1 MTAGWLR
8 PEPAPSL
15 TGGEEAVLGNEH
27 GIPDA
32 HSYTER
38 MLRPLIVGSVVCLST
53 IAMIGMIGMIGT
65 NAATGSPGGPGSTA
79 IDSMVDFDLEVRP
92 ILSRACFEC
101 HGPDEQAR
109 EADLRLDTEDGLL
122 AEGVVAVGASD
133 SSELI
138 RRITHHNPRRLMPPP
153 EARHRLSAEEID
165 TIRRWIDQGAA
176 WKGHWSFEPPK
187 RHAPPILR
195 ASDWSRDPIDDRIL
209 ADIEAAG
216 FEPTP
221 EADRTTLLR
230 RASLDL
236 TGLPP
241 TAETIE
247 GFLADEGDDA
257 FERQVDRL
265 LDTPA
270 FGERMATPWLDLA
283 RYADTYGY
291 QSDVGRSVWP
301 YRDWV
306 IRAFNQ
312 NLPHDDFLHWQI
324 AGDLLPE
331 PTREQRLATAFNRLH
346 RMTNEGG
353 SVEEEYRVESV
364 ADRVHTMGTA
374 MLGLTTECA
383 RCHSHKFDPISHREY
398 YELFAFFDDIEE
410 AGLYSHFT
418 NATPTPSLLLTTPE
432 VDRRIS
438 EHRNTISDL
447 ETEAAPG
454 SPGDDDRYRA
464 WLESSPPLEGIQA
477 IPDLVGRWPMNEI
490 LDGERLANTID
501 AGKPATTAGG
511 PIPCPGPEG
520 TIGGGLLLDGENA
533 IRAPGAEFSRY
544 RPFTIALRMR
554 VPEKR
559 ERTVVMHRSRAWTD
573 AGSQGWELLLEDGR
587 PRWSLIHFWP
597 GDAISIQADRS
608 VPIGDWFDLAVVSDG
623 SSRAEGL
630 AIYIDGERWPTTIT
644 HDHLVKSITGGGPGP
659 MTIGQRFRDRGFK
672 GGEVAD
678 LRIVARACT
687 DLEIRHLHDGTALD
701 RAFRRPGAI
710 EDGDLHAAYLA
721 GFDDASRTSQA
732 KLTEARTALA
742 RELDRTPQ
750 IMTMTELPKPRV
762 ARILERGRYDLPT
775 EAVEPGTP
783 AILPPFPEDAPR
795 NRLGL
800 ADWIVESSNPLTARV
815 AVNRL
820 WMIAF
825 GTGLVATPEDFGV
838 QGIRP
843 SHPELLDELTLDFI
857 ESGWDVKAMLRRILL
872 SSTYRQSSIVSPAL
886 RERDPGNVLLA
897 RAPARRLSAEMMR
910 DQALVASGLLVD
922 TIGGPSVYPYEPDG
936 LWQEKSGHR
945 YPTSSGDGLH
955 RRSLYTYW
963 KRTSPPP
970 AMMIL
975 DSAKRDVCVARR
987 SETATPLQAL
997 LLLND
1002 PQFVEA
1008 SRVLA
1013 ERVLAETDSID
1024 AAIAAGF
1031 LRLASRPPTGEEL
1044 EILRNLHDSETT
1056 TYRNDPRAAA
1066 TIAAI
1071 GEHPRREGLDDAEVA
1086 AMTLVCSAIM
1096 NTDAATMRR

>member
-1 MTAGWLR
+1 MW
-8 PEPAPSL
+8 
-15 TGGEEAVLGNEH
+15 
-27 GIPDA
+27 
-32 HSYTER
+32 
-38 MLRPLIVGSVVCLST
+38 RPLL
-53 IAMIGMIGMIGT
+53 A
-65 NAATGSPGGPGSTA
+65 GSTVALIA
-79 IDSMVDFDLEVRP
+79 ITLIAVDASNAGSGVRIESPRAEKSVDFDLEVRP

-101 HGPDEQAR
+101 HGPDAETR

-122 AEGVVAVGASD
+122 GDGLLGNGRSEDGVVKAGQPDA
-133 SSELI
+133 SELI
-138 RRITHHNPRRLMPPP
+138 RRITHESPRRVMPPP
-153 EARHRLSAEEID
+153 DTRHQLSPQEIE
-165 TIRRWIDQGAA
+165 TIRRWIEQGAT
-176 WKGHWSFEPPK
+176 WKGHWSFTPPV
-187 RHAPPILR
+187 RHDPPTAQ
-195 ASDWSRDPIDDRIL
+195 ASDWPRDPIDQRIL

-216 FEPTP
+216 LVPNR
-221 EADRTTLLR
+221 EADKSTLLR

-241 TAETIE
+241 TSEEIQ
-247 GFLADEGDDA
+247 GFLADDAEDA

-265 LDTPA
+265 LATQA

-291 QSDVGRSVWP
+291 QSDVGRAVWP

-306 IRAFNQ
+306 IRAFNE
-312 NLPHDDFLHWQI
+312 NLPHDDFLRWQI

-331 PTREQRLATAFNRLH
+331 PTRDQRLATAFNRLH

-374 MLGLTTECA
+374 MLGLTMECA

-418 NATPTPSLLLTTPE
+418 SATPTPSLLLTTAE
-432 VDRRIS
+432 IDQRING
-438 EHRNTISDL
+438 HRNTIANL
-447 ETEAAPG
+447 EATAALR
-454 SPGDDDRYRA
+454 SSEDDDRYLA
-464 WLESSPPLEGIQA
+464 WLESSPPLEGVEA
-477 IPDLVGRWPMNEI
+477 IPDLVGRWPMDSL
-490 LDGERLANTID
+490 LDGGKLQNTID
-501 AGKPATTAGG
+501 AEKPGSTAGG
-511 PIPCPGPEG
+511 PVPCPGPG
-520 TIGGGLLLDGENA
+520 GANDGGLRLDGENA
-533 IRAPGAEFSRY
+533 IRAPGAEFARY
-544 RPFTIALRMR
+544 HPFTIALRMR
-554 VPEKR
+554 VPQIH

-573 AGSQGWELLLEDGR
+573 AGSQGWELLLEDGL

-597 GDAISIQADRS
+597 GDAISIQGTQP
-608 VPIGDWFDLAVVSDG
+608 VPVGEWFDLAVVSDG
-623 SSRAEGL
+623 SSRADGL
-630 AIYIDGERWPTTIT
+630 SIFIDGERWPTTIT

-672 GGEVAD
+672 DGEVDD
-678 LRIVARACT
+678 LRIVSRACT
-687 DLEIRHLHDGTALD
+687 ELEIRQLHDGTALASAAREPDAIDDD
-701 RAFRRPGAI
+701 RLR
-710 EDGDLHAAYLA
+710 AAYFA
-721 GFDDASRTSQA
+721 GFDESVRSELAT
-732 KLTEARTALA
+732 LTQARTTLA
-742 RELDRTPQ
+742 GELDRTPQ
-750 IMTMTELPKPRV
+750 IMTMTELPEPRV

-775 EAVEPGTP
+775 EVVEPATP
-783 AILPPFPEDAPR
+783 AILPPFPENAPR

-800 ADWIVESSNPLTARV
+800 ADWLVEPGNPLTARV

-820 WMIAF
+820 WMVAF

-872 SSTYRQSSIVSPAL
+872 SATYRQSSISSATL
-886 RERDPGNVLLA
+886 FERDPGNELLA

-910 DQALVASGLLVD
+910 DQALVASGLMID
-922 TIGGPSVYPYEPDG
+922 TIGGPSVFPYEPDG

-1008 SRVLA
+1008 ARVLA

-1024 AAIAAGF
+1024 AAIESGF
-1031 LRLASRPPTGEEL
+1031 LRLTSRTATAEEL
-1044 EILRNLHDSETT
+1044 TILRGLHASETAAC
-1056 TYRNDPRAAA
+1056 RNDPDGSAM
-1066 TIAAI
+1066 IAAI
-1071 GEHPRREGLDDAEVA
+1071 GNHPRREGLDDADVA

>member
-1 MTAGWLR
+1 MAG
-8 PEPAPSL
+8 S
-15 TGGEEAVLGNEH
+15 TVGFSAV
-27 GIPDA
+27 A
-32 HSYTER
+32 T
-38 MLRPLIVGSVVCLST
+38 MA
-53 IAMIGMIGMIGT
+53 IA
-65 NAATGSPGGPGSTA
+65 AATTGSTDVPGSA
-79 IDSMVDFDLEVRP
+79 AVDSEVDFDLEVRP

-101 HGPDEQAR
+101 HGPDEETR

-122 AEGVVAVGASD
+122 AEGVVAPGASD
-133 SSELI
+133 SSELL
-138 RRITHHNPRRLMPPP
+138 RRITHSSPRRVMPPP
-153 EARHRLSAEEID
+153 DARHRLSDHEID
-165 TIRRWIDQGAA
+165 IIRRWIDQGAE
-176 WKGHWSFEPPK
+176 WKGHWSFEPAV
-187 RHAPPILR
+187 RHAVPSLTAP
-195 ASDWSRDPIDDRIL
+195 DWSRDPIDDRIL
-209 ADIEAAG
+209 AGIEDAG
-216 FEPTP
+216 FEPAP
-221 EADRTTLLR
+221 EADRLTLLR
-230 RASLDL
+230 RASFDL

-241 TAETIE
+241 SVEEIE
-247 GFLADEGDDA
+247 SFLRDDRDGA

-265 LDTPA
+265 LDSEA
-270 FGERMATPWLDLA
+270 FGERMAVPWLDLA

-306 IRAFNQ
+306 IRAFNR
-312 NLPHDDFLHWQI
+312 NLPHDDFIRWQI

-331 PTREQRLATAFNRLH
+331 PTRDQRLATTFNRLH

-353 SVEEEYRVESV
+353 SVEEEYRVEGV

-418 NATPTPSLLLTTPE
+418 SATPTPSLLLTTDE
-432 VDRRIS
+432 VEERLGR
-438 EHRNTISDL
+438 HRSTIADL
-447 ETEAAPG
+447 EAAHSSRDAGDEARFA
-454 SPGDDDRYRA
+454 A
-464 WLESSPPLEGIQA
+464 WLNDPPELEGIEA
-477 IPDLVGRWPMNEI
+477 IPDLVGRWPMHEL
-490 LDGERLANTID
+490 LDGGGLGNTID
-501 AGKPATTAGG
+501 AEKPASTAGG
-511 PIPCPGPEG
+511 PVPCEGPEG
-520 TIGGGLLLDGENA
+520 AGEGGLRLDGENA
-533 IRAPGAEFSRY
+533 IRAPGAEFARH

-554 VPEKR
+554 VPETT
-559 ERTVVMHRSRAWTD
+559 ERTVIMHRSRAWTD
-573 AGSQGWELLLEDGR
+573 AGSQGWELLLEDGL

-597 GDAISIQADRS
+597 GDAISIRGTRP
-608 VPIGDWFDLAVVSDG
+608 VPIGEWFDLAVTSDG
-623 SSRAEGL
+623 SSRADGL
-630 AIYIDGERWPTTIT
+630 SIFIDGERWPTTIT

-672 GGEVAD
+672 DGEVAD

-687 DLEIRHLHDGTALD
+687 DLEIRHLHDGSALTEAID
-701 RAFRRPGAI
+701 DPGAI
-710 EDGDLHAAYLA
+710 RDDGLRAAYFSA
-721 GFDDASRTSQA
+721 FDDACRSRRST
-732 KLTEARTALA
+732 LDDARASLA
-742 RELDRTPQ
+742 GELDRTPQ
-750 IMTMTELPKPRV
+750 IMTMVELPEPRV

-775 EAVEPGTP
+775 EVVEPDTP
-783 AILPPFPEDAPR
+783 AMLPPFPEDAPR

-800 ADWIVESSNPLTARV
+800 AEWLVEPENPLTARV

-838 QGIRP
+838 QGLRP

-857 ESGWDVKAMLRRILL
+857 ASGWDVKAMLRRLLL
-872 SSTYRQSSIVSPAL
+872 SSTYRQSSVAPRAL
-886 RERDPGNVLLA
+886 LERDPDNLLLA

-910 DQALVASGLLVD
+910 DQALAASGLIVD
-922 TIGGPSVYPYEPDG
+922 TIGGPSVFPYEPDG

-970 AMMIL
+970 AMLIL
-975 DSAKRDVCVARR
+975 DSAKRDVCIARR

-1024 AAIAAGF
+1024 AAIESGF
-1031 LRLASRPPTGEEL
+1031 LRLTGRHPEAGEL
-1044 EILRNLHDSETT
+1044 EILRTLHATEIAA
-1056 TYRNDPRAAA
+1056 YRADPDGAA
-1066 TIAAI
+1066 TLAAI
-1071 GEHPRREGLDDAEVA
+1071 GEHPRRDGLDDVDVA

-1096 NTDAATMRR
+1096 NTDAATTRR

>member
-1 MTAGWLR
+1 MW
-8 PEPAPSL
+8 
-15 TGGEEAVLGNEH
+15 
-27 GIPDA
+27 
-32 HSYTER
+32 
-38 MLRPLIVGSVVCLST
+38 RPLFAGAAAGLIT
-53 IAMIGMIGMIGT
+53 IAMIAVDAS
-65 NAATGSPGGPGSTA
+65 NAGSGSPGNSPLDESR
-79 IDSMVDFDLEVRP
+79 VDFDLEVRP

-101 HGPDEQAR
+101 HGPDAESR
-109 EADLRLDTEDGLL
+109 EADLRLDTESGLL
-122 AEGVVAVGASD
+122 GDGRTAIGVVEAGNVDASQ
-133 SSELI
+133 LI
-138 RRITHHNPRRLMPPP
+138 RRITHDNPRRLMPPP
-153 EARHRLSAEEID
+153 DSRHRLSPEEIS
-165 TIRRWIDQGAA
+165 TIRRWIDQGAN
-176 WKGHWSFEPPK
+176 WKGHWSFTAPVRHRPPTLA
-187 RHAPPILR
+187 RSNWP
-195 ASDWSRDPIDDRIL
+195 RDPIDERIL
-209 ADIEAAG
+209 AGIETLGLQPA
-216 FEPTP
+216 P
-221 EADRTTLLR
+221 EADKATLLR
-230 RASLDL
+230 RAALDL

-241 TAETIE
+241 TAEEIRV
-247 GFLADEGDDA
+247 FLEDDTEDA
-257 FERQVDRL
+257 FDRQIDRL
-265 LDTPA
+265 LSTPA

-324 AGDLLPE
+324 AGDLLPG
-331 PTREQRLATAFNRLH
+331 PTRDQRVATAFNRLH

-374 MLGLTTECA
+374 MLGLTMECA

-418 NATPTPSLLLTTPE
+418 NAVPTPSLLLTTPE
-432 VDRRIS
+432 IDDRL
-438 EHRNTISDL
+438 EDHRKTVSVL
-447 ETEAAPG
+447 EAAARRLDSG
-454 SPGDDDRYRA
+454 EDDRFEA
-464 WLESSPPLEGIQA
+464 WLQTSPSLEGVEVV
-477 IPDLVGRWPMNEI
+477 PDLVGRWPMNSI
-490 LDGERLANTID
+490 LDGGRLENEIDPTTPGTI
-501 AGKPATTAGG
+501 TGG
-511 PIPCPGPEG
+511 PVPCPGPDG
-520 TIGGGLLLDGENA
+520 AGDFGLRLDGENA
-533 IRAPGAEFSRY
+533 IRVPGAEFARHQ
-544 RPFTIALRMR
+544 PFTIALRMR
-554 VPEKR
+554 VPEVT

-573 AGSQGWELLLEDGR
+573 AGSQGWELLLEDGL

-597 GDAISIQADRS
+597 GDAISIQGTRP
-608 VPIGDWFDLAVVSDG
+608 VPVGEWFDLAVVSDG
-623 SSRAEGL
+623 STRAEGL
-630 AIYIDGERWPTTIT
+630 SIFIDGERWPTRIT
-644 HDHLVKSITGGGPGP
+644 HDQLLKAITGGGPGP

-672 GGEVAD
+672 GGEVDD

-687 DLEIRHLHDGTALD
+687 DLEIRHLHDGLALGAAAGASD
-701 RAFRRPGAI
+701 AARDERLRAAF
-710 EDGDLHAAYLA
+710 LA
-721 GFDDASRTSQA
+721 GFDQASRTRMA
-732 KLTEARTALA
+732 KLTDARTALA
-742 RELDRTPQ
+742 GEVDRTPQ
-750 IMTMTELPKPRV
+750 IMTMAELPRPRV

-775 EAVEPGTP
+775 EVVEPATP

-800 ADWIVESSNPLTARV
+800 ADWIVESGNPLTARV

-838 QGIRP
+838 QGTRP
-843 SHPELLDELTLDFI
+843 SHPELLDELALDFI
-857 ESGWDVKAMLRRILL
+857 ESGWDVKAMLRRIL
-872 SSTYRQSSIVSPAL
+872 SSATYRQSSIASQEL
-886 RERDPGNVLLA
+886 RDLDPENQLLA

-922 TIGGPSVYPYEPDG
+922 TIGGPSVFPYEPDG

-975 DSAKRDVCVARR
+975 DSAKRDVCIARR

-1013 ERVLAETDSID
+1013 ERMLAQSGSIED
-1024 AAIAAGF
+1024 AIESAF
-1031 LRLASRPPTGEEL
+1031 LRLTSRPPTAEEL
-1044 EILRNLHDSETT
+1044 AILLNLHATESAV
-1056 TYRNDPRAAA
+1056 YRADPAAA
-1066 TIAAI
+1066 AMLAGI
-1071 GEHPRREGLDDAEVA
+1071 GDHPGRDGLDEADVA
-1086 AMTLVCSAIM
+1086 AMTLVCSTIM